1 MYAIYADDDLVYS
14 PGAASSLG
22 YSASTAK
29 ITTEINKAG
38 SLEFTIP
45 PTNPSYS
52 KMSKLKMVRM

>member
-38 SLEFTIP
+38 SLD
-45 PTNPSYS
+45 
-52 KMSKLKMVRM
+52 LK